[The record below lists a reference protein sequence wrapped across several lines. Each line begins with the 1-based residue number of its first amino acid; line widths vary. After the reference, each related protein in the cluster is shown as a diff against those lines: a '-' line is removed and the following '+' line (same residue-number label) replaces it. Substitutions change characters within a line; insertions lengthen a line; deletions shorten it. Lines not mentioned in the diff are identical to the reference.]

1 MAYVDFMANQT
12 DARVPGFGLSNN
24 SIGSPFL
31 LPSFSGLIH
40 SNPAGSLPSTL
51 CSGCFIQCHPIHTY
65 NGLCS
70 NCHGQLLSS
79 VPTLDQDVSD
89 SFIMTSMM
97 NVVDDVL
104 REDKIEPIHSLRC
117 TVCEMYQPN
126 SLLCSKC
133 QNHFCQSCFPQHST
147 NHSCTE
153 LGSDSISN
161 PVSPKPTS
169 HSAHSSQSPTS
180 LFSDCSLDENDDEIK
195 FECCDLHNE
204 KIQYFCQS
212 CTTLLCYSCIS
223 NGHQH
228 HPHTTIREAYERIT
242 PSMENITSNAN
253 QKMKHLNVSVESA
266 TGMKEKIVRKKEEA
280 VGKVQRMFQSYRETI
295 LRHEKDIIAQISILT
310 DLRLK
315 SLSKD
320 KENDEKILKNLRELH
335 KNMSNSKDNRMKAS
349 SILMYHKI
357 SKCIDNGAD
366 SQFSSVP
373 IEDDSFIIKEN
384 NSNIRESLKNLCIV
398 TTAPYPPFCSA
409 MGEGLFHPRVGR
421 VTTIV
426 VTTKDRRGEPCT
438 EGGEQLMISFR
449 AMCDSLIK
457 VDVRDNQ
464 DGSYSLSFCPRVKGH
479 HQLSI
484 CIRGH
489 HIKGSPFKLDVDGGR
504 EYNHFGVVTNIF
516 GREGNKPGQFCRPWG
531 IACDQKGHIIVGDR
545 SNHRVQVFNSNGVL
559 ITMFGSEGTG
569 NGQFN
574 RPAGVAT
581 TREGHI
587 VVADK
592 DNHRIQVFT
601 IDGTFLF
608 KFGSKGG
615 NDNQMIYPYDV
626 AVNQKDGRIAVTDTG
641 NHRLLTFTSD
651 GHLDGKFGYKGYL
664 CGHFDSPR
672 GIAFNDDGHII
683 VSDFNVHH
691 ILVIHPDGTT
701 ARILGS
707 QGIGNGQ
714 FMRPQGV
721 SIDHMGNFV
730 IADTRNNRI
739 VIMHPSGQFI
749 AKFGVTGSGQGHLD
763 RPTSVCVLPDGRI
776 GVVDFGNSRI
786 QIF

>member
-1 MAYVDFMANQT
+1 MAFVDFMANQT
-12 DARVPGFGLSNN
+12 DTRVSGFGLPGLTNN

-31 LPSFSGLIH
+31 LPSFSGLLH
-40 SNPAGSLPSTL
+40 PPPRNPPAF
-51 CSGCFIQCHPIHTY
+51 CSGCFIQCHPSNTY

-70 NCHGQLLSS
+70 NCHDHLVSS
-79 VPTLDQDVSD
+79 IPSNTADQDVSD
-89 SFIMTSMM
+89 SFIMSSML
-97 NVVDDVL
+97 NFVDDVL
-104 REDKIEPIHSLRC
+104 REDKIETIHSIC
-117 TVCEMYQPN
+117 CSACESYQSN
-126 SLLCSKC
+126 SILCSDC
-133 QNHFCQSCFPQHST
+133 QDFFCKSCFPQHTAT
-147 NHSCTE
+147 NHSFVE
-153 LGSDSISN
+153 FDSDSVSN
-161 PVSPKPTS
+161 SISPKLTS
-169 HSAHSSQSPTS
+169 HSSQSPTS
-180 LFSDCSLDENDDEIK
+180 HFSDFSQDDNDEESK
-195 FECCDLHNE
+195 FECCDLHNDR
-204 KIQYFCQS
+204 IQYFCQS
-212 CTTLLCYSCIS
+212 CTALLCYSCIS

-228 HPHTTIREAYERIT
+228 HPHTTIRDAYERIT
-242 PSMENITSNAN
+242 PSMENVTSNAS
-253 QKMKHLNVSVESA
+253 QKMSDLSVSIESA

-280 VGKVQRMFQSYRETI
+280 IDKVQRMFQSYRETI
-295 LRHEKDIIAQISILT
+295 LRHEKDIIAQIAILT

-315 SLSKD
+315 SLTKE
-320 KENDEKILKNLRELH
+320 KENNESMLKNLGNLQKSMSDL
-335 KNMSNSKDNRMKAS
+335 KNNSKKAS
-349 SILMYHKI
+349 SVLLYHKI
-357 SKCIDNGAD
+357 SKCLDNG
-366 SQFSSVP
+366 QFTGVP
-373 IEDDSFIIKEN
+373 IEDDSFIVKSN
-384 NSNIRESLKNLCIV
+384 NSNIRESLKNLCFV
-398 TTAPYPPFCSA
+398 TTAPHPPLCSA
-409 MGEGLFHPRVGR
+409 KGEGLFHPRVNR
-421 VTTIV
+421 MTTIL

-438 EGGEQLMISFR
+438 EGDEQLMISFR
-449 AMCDSLIK
+449 AMSGSLIK

-464 DGSYSLSFCPRVKGH
+464 DGSYSLSFCPRVRGQ

-484 CIRGH
+484 RIRGH

-504 EYNHFGVVTNIF
+504 EYGHFGVVTNIF

-531 IACDQKGHIIVGDR
+531 IASDHKGHVIVGDR
-545 SNHRVQVFNSNGVL
+545 SNHRIQVFDSNGVL

-569 NGQFN
+569 QGQFN

-592 DNHRIQVFT
+592 DNHRIQVFK

-626 AVNQKDGRIAVTDTG
+626 AVNQSDGRIAVTDTG
-641 NHRLLTFTSD
+641 NHRLLIFTND

-672 GIAFNDDGHII
+672 GIAFNDEGHVII
-683 VSDFNVHH
+683 SDFNVHH

-707 QGIGNGQ
+707 QGVGNGQ
-714 FMRPQGV
+714 FMRPQGIAV
-721 SIDHMGNFV
+721 DLMGNFV
-730 IADTRNNRI
+730 VADTRNSRI

-749 AKFGVTGSGQGHLD
+749 AKFGTPGSGQGQLD

-776 GVVDFGNSRI
+776 AVVDFGNSRI